1 MSLSGSFKTN
11 SYDGRYYK
19 LSWKAT
25 QDISKN
31 QSKISWTLEALGQS
45 GSYYAERTLIL
56 KLAGKTLINKTD
68 RVERY
73 DGVVKTGS
81 FTLSHSNDGTKS
93 FSGSLKVAVYTS
105 SVNCT
110 GSGNFTL
117 NTIPRQATITSAPD
131 FNDLENPV
139 IKYYN
144 PANNNVTSLQAC
156 ISLTGSKADIPY
168 RDISK
173 TGNSYT
179 FNLTAEERKT
189 LLINTVGSNDRTVK
203 FFVKTVIGGN
213 TYYSSITRTFT
224 VMSSGIDCKNV
235 SVEDT
240 NQDTLL
246 LTGGTRLVRYMS
258 NVCAQFDVESTN
270 YATITGRK
278 ITCGNKT
285 VKSTESSGDMQIGY
299 IESEKFV
306 FGATDSRT
314 EVMTLEFS
322 EDFVP
327 YIKPTCSITNVIAS
341 ADGIVSFEING
352 NVYSGVFDV
361 SGLNSNTLTVS
372 YTLDGEYMEVSSDN
386 VSVSDNKYSANV
398 KITDLDYT
406 RTYTIKANVSD
417 SLCSVDSNEYVLSF
431 NPIFDWSKDDFH
443 FNVDVYIQ
451 GKLNGFDIG
460 KNKVLWSGGNY
471 MTAEHTAY
479 LKELISQ
486 QSNGIVLVFSTYNS
500 DTKEVHNNNFNSFF
514 VSKYEVSAHNG
525 SGHIFTMFAGALFG
539 TPAAKYLNIYDNRIK
554 GNNDNYSQGT
564 GSSGIAY
571 NNKNFVLRYVIGV

>member
-81 FTLSHSNDGTKS
+81 FTLSHGDDGTKS

-110 GSGNFTL
+110 GSEKFTL

-139 IKYYN
+139 IKYSN
-144 PANNNVTSLQAC
+144 PANVNVTSLQAC

-189 LLINTVGSNDRTVK
+189 LLVNTVGSNDRTIK

-213 TYYSSITRTFT
+213 TYYSSLTRTFT
-224 VMSSGIDCKNV
+224 VMSSGIELKNV
-235 SVEDT
+235 SVEDI

-258 NVCAQFDVESTN
+258 NVRAQFDVESTN
-270 YATITGRK
+270 YATIIERK

-285 VKSTESSGDMQIGY
+285 VKSAESSGDMQIGY

-306 FGATDSRT
+306 FSVIDSRT
-314 EVMTLEFS
+314 DTMTVEFS

-341 ADGIVSFEING
+341 ADGTVSFEING
-352 NVYSGVFDV
+352 NVYSGVFDS
-361 SGLNSNTLTVS
+361 SGLNSNILTVS

-406 RTYTIKANVSD
+406 RTYIIKANASD

-431 NPIFDWSKDDFH
+431 KPIFDWSKDDFN

-451 GKLNGFDIG
+451 GKLNGFEIG
-460 KNKVLWSGGNY
+460 KNKVLWSGGHY
-471 MTAEHTAY
+471 MYAGQTEY
-479 LKELISQ
+479 LKELISK

-500 DTKEVHNNNFNSFF
+500 DTNEVHNYDFNSFF
-514 VSKYEVSAHNG
+514 ISKYEVSAHNG
-525 SGHIFTMFAGALFG
+525 SGHTFTMFAGALFG
-539 TPAAKYLNIYDNRIK
+539 TPAAKYLNIYDDRIQ
-554 GNNDNYSQGT
+554 GNDNNYAQGT
-564 GSSGIAY
+564 GSSGITY